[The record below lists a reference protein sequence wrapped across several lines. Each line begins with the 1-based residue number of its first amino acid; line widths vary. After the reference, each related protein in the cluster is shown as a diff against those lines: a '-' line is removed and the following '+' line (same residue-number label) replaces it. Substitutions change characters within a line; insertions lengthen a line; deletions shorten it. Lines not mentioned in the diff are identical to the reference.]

1 LGHARLDVGLTT
13 ATARTILGSGQIP
26 GRAEQVAQRLGE
38 AIRLGLILDGER
50 LPSEVQ
56 LSEQLGIATV
66 TLREALAALREQ
78 GLIVTR
84 RGRGGGTFA
93 RSPQVELPDSPPWRL
108 LDFSTHDIRE
118 LGDHRAAISGMAA
131 QLAAQRALPEEIA
144 NLYRQVE
151 RLRAATTASHRRR
164 ADTQFTIEVAAAAQS
179 SRLAR
184 EELALRA
191 EVGDLL
197 WLERSD
203 ADHEASVRSR
213 AELVDAIRRS
223 DPQRSRELAEH
234 HVATD
239 TRRLL
244 AARLELDDLRLRDT
258 NRIRRPPSRR
268 EVLKQITGQFE
279 QIFVSLE
286 PLAAAFAELA
296 GGADKARPEGLPK
309 LREIIFEVLN
319 THNGL
324 VTGAGAIAAPD
335 TMPGSRYWLEWWW
348 TRTSGEPEALRVN
361 LDPAAPDFFDYTSA
375 DWYLSPMRNSTRHV
389 AGPYV
394 DYACTNEYA
403 LTVAVPVIIHD
414 RFAGVA
420 AADVLVSNLQRQLL
434 PALRTL
440 SEPALLL
447 NSGGRVIASS
457 SPQFASGMH
466 VPLPGTPT
474 PAKTPRNSPGQT
486 AARPP
491 IDWHLLPASGM
502 R

>member
-1 LGHARLDVGLTT
+1 MGHARLDVGLTT
-13 ATARTILGSGQIP
+13 ATARTILGSGQTT
-26 GRAEQVAQRLGE
+26 GRAEQAAQRIGE

-66 TLREALAALREQ
+66 TLREALATLREQ

-93 RSPQVELPDSPPWRL
+93 RAPQVELPDSPPWRL

-131 QLAAQRALPEEIA
+131 QLAAQRALPDEIA

-151 RLRAATTASHRRR
+151 RLRAATTVSHRRR

-203 ADHEASVRSR
+203 ADHKASARSR

-234 HVATD
+234 HVAAD

-244 AARLELDDLRLRDT
+244 AARLELDPVATMRG
-258 NRIRRPPSRR
+258 RPPSRR
-268 EVLKQITGQFE
+268 EVLNRITAQFE

-286 PLAAAFAELA
+286 PLAAAFADVA
-296 GGADKARPEGLPK
+296 GDAGKARPEGLAK

-375 DWYLSPMRNSTRHV
+375 DWYLTPMRNSTRHV

-403 LTVAVPVIIHD
+403 LTVAVPVTIHD

-420 AADVLVSNLQRQLL
+420 AADVLVSSLERRLL

-440 SEPALLL
+440 SKPTVLL

-457 SPQFASGMH
+457 SPQFASGMR
-466 VPLPGTPT
+466 VPLPNTPA
-474 PAKTPRNSPGQT
+474 PAKTPRNSTGRT
-486 AARPP
+486 ATRPP
-491 IDWHLLPASGM
+491 INWHLLPASGI